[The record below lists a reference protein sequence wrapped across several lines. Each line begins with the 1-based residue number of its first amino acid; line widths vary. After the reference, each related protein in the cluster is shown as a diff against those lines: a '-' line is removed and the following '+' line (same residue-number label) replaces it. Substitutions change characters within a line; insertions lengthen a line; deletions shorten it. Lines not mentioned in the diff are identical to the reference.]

1 MCNELN
7 ELKTWLERVR
17 AQSPTTE
24 AALESAVAIHLK
36 AASDITALQA
46 VQAEVKGLLGEIM
59 AETGK
64 TEVVTRVGKA
74 YVSAPATIVSYDA
87 KLLDKASLLDPD
99 LAAALAPYRKVSER
113 AGSLTI
119 RGGGS

>member
-1 MCNELN
+1 MCNELT

-24 AALESAVAIHLK
+24 AAIESAIAIHLK
-36 AASDITALQA
+36 AAGDITALQA
-46 VQAEVKGLLGEIM
+46 VQAEAKGLLAEIM
-59 AETGK
+59 AETGR
-64 TEVVTRVGKA
+64 TEMTTRVGKA
-74 YVSAPATIVSYDA
+74 YVSAPSQVVSYDA

-99 LAAALAPYRKVSER
+99 LAAALRPYRKVSER

-119 RGGGS
+119 RGAS

>member
-24 AALESAVAIHLK
+24 AAIESAIAIHLK
-36 AASDITALQA
+36 AAGDITALQA
-46 VQAEVKGLLGEIM
+46 VQTEAKGLLAEIM
-59 AETGK
+59 AETGR
-64 TEVVTRVGKA
+64 TEMTTRVGKA
-74 YVSAPATIVSYDA
+74 YVSAPSQIVTYDA
-87 KLLDKASLLDPD
+87 KLLDKASLLDPE

-119 RGGGS
+119 RGAS

>member
-1 MCNELN
+1 MCELT
-7 ELKTWLERVR
+7 ELKTWLERAR
-17 AQSPTTE
+17 SQSPTTE
-24 AALESAVAIHLK
+24 AAIESAMSIHLM
-36 AASDITALQA
+36 AAGHITALQA
-46 VQAEVKGLLGEIM
+46 VQAEAKTLLGEIM

-99 LAAALAPYRKVSER
+99 LAAALRPFRKVSER